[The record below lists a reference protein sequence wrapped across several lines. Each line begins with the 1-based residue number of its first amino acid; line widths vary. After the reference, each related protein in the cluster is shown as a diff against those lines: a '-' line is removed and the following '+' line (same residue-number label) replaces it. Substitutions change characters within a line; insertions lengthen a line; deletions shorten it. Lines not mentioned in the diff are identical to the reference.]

1 MLLRLGAATGAR
13 LRSLARC
20 RSDADLHQ
28 LVMWSKIVFQ
38 SSSDI
43 DQTRCAFGKPA
54 GQISCLF
61 QVVCPGVGGGWEKN
75 ASQKAA
81 H

>member
-1 MLLRLGAATGAR
+1 MLLRLGAATRAR
-13 LRSLARC
+13 LRSLPRC
-20 RSDADLHQ
+20 CRVADLHQ

-38 SSSDI
+38 SSSDV
-43 DQTRCAFGKPA
+43 DQTRCAFGKPG

-61 QVVCPGVGGGWEKN
+61 QVVCPGVGRGWEKN
-75 ASQKAA
+75 TSQKAA